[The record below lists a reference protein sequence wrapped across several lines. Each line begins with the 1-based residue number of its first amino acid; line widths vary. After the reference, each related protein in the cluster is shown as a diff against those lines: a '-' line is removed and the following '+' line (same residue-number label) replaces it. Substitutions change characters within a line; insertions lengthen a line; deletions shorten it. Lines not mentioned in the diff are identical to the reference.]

1 MAGGFSA
8 GGLITGIDSASLI
21 RQLIMFERRPI
32 IRMQDQITL
41 LGKRKDA
48 ILGLRTQLRDLRNLI
63 QDFNFKSVFEQ
74 FRAESSDDLVLSGIA
89 SGPNPVSGTFNI
101 DVLQVATATLAES
114 GSRLGATI
122 DPNAPLATSG
132 IRLPVLN
139 GSFTINGVAF
149 GVDPNLQSLNDVL
162 NAINASAAGVNATFD
177 AVTDTVTFTRTGAG
191 DTSAITFGAA
201 VDTGNFLD
209 ALNVVGATQSTGGGG
224 TTEVTSTRN
233 LGAINPG
240 VALNTIN
247 FASGAVT
254 AGSFQI
260 NGVSIAID
268 PTTDTVSD
276 VIDRINASAAGV
288 TASYDSSTDSIRV
301 VSNTLGSRTISFV
314 SGTSN
319 FLDITNLT
327 STTQAAGNDAQF
339 TVDGGAVQTRNTN
352 NISDVI
358 GDMTLTLLSVGT
370 SVLTVSSDTDSAV
383 ENVKDFVTKFNESI
397 QAIVDSI
404 AKDGDLRGDA
414 SIRGIQ
420 SRLRSEVFQQVTG
433 LAGSF
438 DSLLNIGISTGDSFD
453 ASAAFQLVLDED
465 ELREALAT
473 DRTNVGQL
481 FVNDAKTGIA
491 DRLFE
496 FLDGITSTSGF
507 LNSRAKSSGSID
519 NQIRTLNDR
528 IDSAERRVALK
539 EARLRAQFANL
550 ELIISTLQSQS
561 GALLG
566 LSGGF
571 RGF

>member
-21 RQLIMFERRPI
+21 RQLILFERRPI

-63 QDFNFKSVFEQ
+63 QDFNFNSVFEQ
-74 FRAESSDDLVLSGIA
+74 FRAESSDATVLSGLA

-177 AVTDTVTFTRTGAG
+177 AVTDTVTFTRTTAG

-201 VDTGNFLD
+201 ADTGNFLN
-209 ALNVVGATQSTGGGG
+209 ALNVVGATQTTGGGG
-224 TTEVTSTRN
+224 TTEVTSTGN
-233 LGAINPG
+233 LGAINTG
-240 VALNTIN
+240 VLLNTVN
-247 FASGAVT
+247 FATGSVT

-276 VIDRINASAAGV
+276 VIERINVSAAGV
-288 TASYDSSTDSIRV
+288 TASYDPSTDSIRV

-327 STTQAAGNDAQF
+327 STTQAAGNDSQF

-352 NISDVI
+352 DISDVI
-358 GDMTLTLLSVGT
+358 GDVTLTLLGVGT
-370 SVLTVSSDTDSAV
+370 STLTLSSDTDSII
-383 ENVKDFVTKFNESI
+383 ENVKDFVTEFNESI
-397 QAIVDSI
+397 QAIVDLI
-404 AKDGDLRGDA
+404 AKDGDLAGDA

-420 SRLRSEVFQQVTG
+420 SRLRSQVFQQVAG
-433 LAGSF
+433 LAGEF
-438 DSLLNIGISTGDSFD
+438 DSLLNIGISTGDAFD

-465 ELREALAT
+465 ELREALAS

-491 DRLFE
+491 DRLFD
-496 FLDGITSTSGF
+496 FLDGITNRNGF
-507 LNSRAKSSGSID
+507 LNSRAKASGSID
-519 NQIRTLNDR
+519 SQIRTLNDR

-571 RGF
+571 SGF

>member
-21 RQLIMFERRPI
+21 RQLILFERQPI

-63 QDFNFKSVFEQ
+63 QDFNFNSIFEK
-74 FRAESSDDLVLSGIA
+74 FRADSSDDSVLSGFA
-89 SGPNPVSGTFNI
+89 SGPNPVSGTFKI

-114 GSRLGATI
+114 GSKLGASI

-149 GVDPNLQSLNDVL
+149 GVDPNLQSLNEVL

-177 AVTDTVTFTRTGAG
+177 SVTDTVTFTRTTAG

-201 VDTGNFLD
+201 ADTGNFLD
-209 ALNVVGATQSTGGGG
+209 ALKVVGATQTTGGGG
-224 TTEVTSTRN
+224 TTEVTSTGN
-233 LGAINPG
+233 LGAVNPG

-254 AGSFQI
+254 AGSFQV

-276 VIDRINASAAGV
+276 VVERINASVAGV

-319 FLDITNLT
+319 FLDVVNLT
-327 STTQAAGNDAQF
+327 SATQAAGNDAQF

-352 NISDVI
+352 DISDVI
-358 GDMTLTLLSVGT
+358 GDVTLTLLGVGT
-370 SVLTVSSDTDSAV
+370 STLTISSDTDSIT
-383 ENVKDFVTKFNESI
+383 ENVKDFVTEFNESI
-397 QAIVDSI
+397 QAIADLF
-404 AKDGDLRGDA
+404 AKDGDLAGDG

-420 SRLRSEVFQQVTG
+420 SRLRSQVFQQVAG
-433 LAGSF
+433 LAGEF

-465 ELREALAT
+465 KLREALAS

-491 DRLFE
+491 DLLFE
-496 FLDGITSTSGF
+496 FLDSITNTNGF
-507 LNSRAKSSGSID
+507 LNSRAKASGSID
-519 NQIRTLNDR
+519 NQIRTLNAR

-571 RGF
+571 QSF